1 MKEGGGGG
9 VRVVTGVNH
18 AQAGNTKRQGGA
30 ATERSTESA
39 DGGDAD
45 AFKMHEMQQEAR
57 RRGGEGGGGG
67 CLHAEEQRRD
77 VLTLASPT

>member
-1 MKEGGGGG
+1 M
-9 VRVVTGVNH
+9 VTGVNH
-18 AQAGNTKRQGGA
+18 TRAGNTKRQGGT

-57 RRGGEGGGGG
+57 RRGEADACMLKSSAG
-67 CLHAEEQRRD
+67 
-77 VLTLASPT
+77 TSSPSPHPPEAGTS